1 MSGQRELNLSNVTD
15 SHSVLSTIGGC
26 NDGTEGS
33 GQPILGI
40 HTHLARG
47 VIRSLPEL
55 NICIKRTAISGQN
68 NLHMVN
74 HAGAV
79 RPGLEGSSLHK
90 DGVLANITSR
100 FLRSG
105 YCSLAYLRSC
115 ADVRSSSS
123 ICKVSLPRI
132 FSVVCRCFATRRSL
146 GPGRR
151 HRQRLNK
158 PTSATIPRHSSAH
171 QKKICQCS
179 TRRGCFNS
187 SRQPS
192 LMCWSL
198 TCHVYST
205 PMACASQASQHNGK
219 QTHGQ

>member
-79 RPGLEGSSLHK
+79 RPGLEGSSLYK
-90 DGVLANITSR
+90 YTVLANLTG
-100 FLRSG
+100 RST
-105 YCSLAYLRSC
+105 LDFRSC
-115 ADVRSSSS
+115 SAVGSSSS
-123 ICKVSLPRI
+123 KCEVFPSSI
-132 FSVVCRCFATRRSL
+132 FSFVCSCLGADRSL

-151 HRQRLNK
+151 HRQRFNK
-158 PTSATIPRHSSAH
+158 PTSPTIPRHSSAH